1 MGFRCVPESKL
12 RVLIGGWFRTHFWEL
27 HRHSSPSRGNQRD
40 ILGRL
45 AYELII
51 VFGYVPVPFRHTE
64 SCRMLRSGKV
74 IVGVDTHKH
83 IHVAVAINQHGTRL
97 GDHAVTADSGSEATP
112 GFLPNRRVLPR
123 VLPRVLRRVLR
134 SLTRENTAPPP
145 RGAPPGPGRGTPPP
159 PRQNHRATAPLT
171 PLLPLAHVGY
181 TAPAHPTVTYQGRG
195 WHSTTHIPPDPT
207 QADRRSE
214 TRHRRTRRHAPPPT
228 DNAQPPGTTRHL
240 KKGPPTKR
248 ARAHR
253 TANKRTQVET
263 LTPSSPNQR
272 SPTPPA
278 RSGDTGP
285 HRRPPANTPYSPRT
299 PRTPPRTPVP
309 DLGFYPADSN
319 TGKLVSD
326 HPSAAR

>member
-1 MGFRCVPESKL
+1 MSTIGRISGVLQDGELCRVHYSRQQPGSLDMGFRCVPESKL

-134 SLTRENTAPPP
+134 SLTWENTAPPP
-145 RGAPPGPGRGTPPP
+145 EPPGYGPTDPPP
-159 PRQNHRATAPLT
+159 PSRPRRLHRPGPPDGDLSRQRLALHNSHPAGPNPGRPAQRDKTSTDTPTCTAPHRQR
-171 PLLPLAHVGY
+171 P
-181 TAPAHPTVTYQGRG
+181 APR
-195 WHSTTHIPPDPT
+195 DN
-207 QADRRSE
+207 
-214 TRHRRTRRHAPPPT
+214 PPP
-228 DNAQPPGTTRHL
+228 QER
-240 KKGPPTKR
+240 PTHK
-248 ARAHR
+248 
-253 TANKRTQVET
+253 
-263 LTPSSPNQR
+263 
-272 SPTPPA
+272 
-278 RSGDTGP
+278 TG
-285 HRRPPANTPYSPRT
+285 
-299 PRTPPRTPVP
+299 
-309 DLGFYPADSN
+309 
-319 TGKLVSD
+319 
-326 HPSAAR
+326 